1 MHCYFVLAGLADI
14 PIIYHV
20 ERIRT
25 GRSFATRTVQAKQQ
39 GKVIFTTTISFVRT
53 GAGGPEMIE
62 HTTPMPFI
70 PSPDDEKVKD
80 ILMMPR
86 TPIVSRQIDIANSK
100 LISRVAASELNIIR
114 RLALS
119 SF

>member
-1 MHCYFVLAGLADI
+1 VPENFDAHSMHCYFVLAGVADI

-53 GAGGPEMIE
+53 QAGGSEVIE

-70 PSPDDEKVKD
+70 PSPDDDRVKD

-86 TPIVSRQIDIANSK
+86 TPIVSRQIDIANSE
-100 LISRVAASELNIIR
+100 S
-114 RLALS
+114 AL
-119 SF
+119 